1 MKNIS
6 LRRKFI
12 ENLESAIQKNL
23 PDAEIT
29 SIRCL
34 YFKELKY
41 NGHFFLIDWWLEDTC
56 LKYFVSCEGVDT
68 GDEVVEFR
76 EGIHIMYTQTLNS
89 QLDIDRHIDKIV
101 NAIKTFDIREN
112 VSQIFNRTKQ
122 FLAELNNIGGDPEI
136 NKQIFA
142 DAVNKNGI
150 VL

>member
-6 LRRKFI
+6 LRRKFR

-23 PDAEIT
+23 IDAEIA
-29 SIRCL
+29 SINNL

-41 NGHFFLIDWWLEDTC
+41 NGHFFLIDWWLEETC

-76 EGIHIMYTQTLNS
+76 EGIHIMYTQTINS
-89 QLDIDRHIDKIV
+89 QLEVSSHVDKIV
-101 NAIKTFDIREN
+101 DAIKTFDIREN

-122 FLAELNNIGGDPEI
+122 FLADLNNIGGDPEI

>member
-12 ENLESAIQKNL
+12 ENLGIAIQKNI

-41 NGHFFLIDWWLEDTC
+41 KGHFFLIEWWLEDTC

-68 GDEVVEFR
+68 GDKVVEFR
-76 EGIHIMYTQTLNS
+76 EGIHIMYTQTINS
-89 QLDIDRHIDKIV
+89 QLDIDRHINKIV
-101 NAIKTFDIREN
+101 DAIKTFNIREN
-112 VSQIFNRTKQ
+112 VSQIFDRTKQ
-122 FLAELNNIGGDPEI
+122 FMTELNNIGGDPEI